1 MNLYEI
7 EVLDNNNQ
15 TISLNNYK
23 DQVLLI
29 VNTATDCEFT
39 EQYDDLE
46 ELYEKY
52 HNYGFCI
59 LDFPCN
65 QFGEQAPGTM
75 EEIMS
80 FCADTYGV
88 SFPQFA
94 KIEVNGP
101 NESPLYT
108 YLKEKQDSTLSK
120 RIDWNFTKFL
130 VNQEGDLVA
139 RFEPLV
145 KPREIE
151 NNIKKLLK

>member
-88 SFPQFA
+88 SFPQFWKA
-94 KIEVNGP
+94 MHIGRPSFRARPLGKQKI
-101 NESPLYT
+101 S
-108 YLKEKQDSTLSK
+108 
-120 RIDWNFTKFL
+120 
-130 VNQEGDLVA
+130 
-139 RFEPLV
+139 RFPHLWH
-145 KPREIE
+145 
-151 NNIKKLLK
+151 

>member
-1 MNLYEI
+1 
-7 EVLDNNNQ
+7 
-15 TISLNNYK
+15 
-23 DQVLLI
+23 
-29 VNTATDCEFT
+29 
-39 EQYDDLE
+39 
-46 ELYEKY
+46 
-52 HNYGFCI
+52 
-59 LDFPCN
+59 
-65 QFGEQAPGTM
+65 M

-88 SFPQFA
+88 SFRNLLKSKSTAQMNHHF
-94 KIEVNGP
+94 
-101 NESPLYT
+101 YT

-130 VNQEGDLVA
+130 VNQEGDVVA

>member
-1 MNLYEI
+1 
-7 EVLDNNNQ
+7 
-15 TISLNNYK
+15 
-23 DQVLLI
+23 
-29 VNTATDCEFT
+29 
-39 EQYDDLE
+39 
-46 ELYEKY
+46 
-52 HNYGFCI
+52 
-59 LDFPCN
+59 
-65 QFGEQAPGTM
+65 
-75 EEIMS
+75 MS

-130 VNQEGDLVA
+130 VNQEGDVVA

-145 KPREIE
+145 SQE
-151 NNIKKLLK
+151 KLKIILKNY

>member
-101 NESPLYT
+101 NESPLT
-108 YLKEKQDSTLSK
+108 FVPVTGTFFIL
-120 RIDWNFTKFL
+120 RIH
-130 VNQEGDLVA
+130 
-139 RFEPLV
+139 
-145 KPREIE
+145 
-151 NNIKKLLK
+151 

>member
-80 FCADTYGV
+80 FV
-88 SFPQFA
+88 RRWF
-94 KIEVNGP
+94 
-101 NESPLYT
+101 
-108 YLKEKQDSTLSK
+108 
-120 RIDWNFTKFL
+120 R
-130 VNQEGDLVA
+130 
-139 RFEPLV
+139 V
-145 KPREIE
+145 KMR
-151 NNIKKLLK
+151 

>member
-52 HNYGFCI
+52 
-59 LDFPCN
+59 
-65 QFGEQAPGTM
+65 QQAPGTM
-75 EEIMS
+75 DEIMS

-130 VNQEGDLVA
+130 VNQEGDVVA

>member
-1 MNLYEI
+1 
-7 EVLDNNNQ
+7 
-15 TISLNNYK
+15 
-23 DQVLLI
+23 
-29 VNTATDCEFT
+29 
-39 EQYDDLE
+39 
-46 ELYEKY
+46 
-52 HNYGFCI
+52 
-59 LDFPCN
+59 
-65 QFGEQAPGTM
+65 M

-101 NESPLYT
+101 YESPLYT

-130 VNQEGDLVA
+130 VNQEGDVVA

>member
-1 MNLYEI
+1 MIKLRNKK
-7 EVLDNNNQ
+7 NCQ
-15 TISLNNYK
+15 NYK

-52 HNYGFCI
+52 NNYGFCI

-80 FCADTYGV
+80 FCADT
-88 SFPQFA
+88 
-94 KIEVNGP
+94 
-101 NESPLYT
+101 
-108 YLKEKQDSTLSK
+108 
-120 RIDWNFTKFL
+120 L
-130 VNQEGDLVA
+130 VLVF
-139 RFEPLV
+139 R
-145 KPREIE
+145 
-151 NNIKKLLK
+151 NLLKSKSTAQMNHHFIHI